1 MAIEIPNVVDARGET
16 IEGVVDYLLAGMLHM
31 APSTLS
37 ARYVNP
43 EEEVVWHLRTNSAE
57 TVFYRS
63 RALYFRTILARFGH
77 HFMDGKLY
85 GGEVQKEL
93 CYLSR
98 DFTVA
103 FKMSNS
109 QSNGFWIEI
118 TATPKI

>member
-1 MAIEIPNVVDARGET
+1 MAIEIPSIVDARGET
-16 IEGVVDYLLAGMLHM
+16 IEGMVDYLLAGLLHV

-37 ARYVNP
+37 ARYVDP
-43 EEEVVWHLRTNSAE
+43 KKEVVWHLRTNSTE
-57 TVFYRS
+57 TVFHRS

-85 GGEVQKEL
+85 GGEVEKEL
-93 CYLSR
+93 SYLSR

-109 QSNGFWIEI
+109 QPNGFWIEI
-118 TATPKI
+118 TATPNV